1 MQKKSTKKG
10 RRRKSPNH
18 TNRVPFFG
26 LKQKGD
32 IVNRK
37 EIQGSLTV
45 EAALVLPIFLFAA
58 LSILYINQLL
68 RYEEEVQ
75 WALTRTAREASVEYA
90 VSDKKITVN
99 PAYLAVKMNRY
110 VDDDL
115 SVSMWKSRFDETTDT
130 MKLVAEFSSSVPFP
144 IINSRT
150 FHFTECITTRAF
162 TGVKTRLEEGEQEA
176 DTTVYVTKSGKVY
189 HRKLSCT
196 YLTLHISQVK
206 FQDLEYLRSESGG
219 IYYACDSCC
228 RGVVSGAGE
237 DVFICNYGDRYHR
250 YRTCSKIKRSI
261 QEIKLSEAGSRLPCS
276 KCGKE
281 S

>member
-1 MQKKSTKKG
+1 M
-10 RRRKSPNH
+10 
-18 TNRVPFFG
+18 
-26 LKQKGD
+26 
-32 IVNRK
+32 NRK

-68 RYEEEVQ
+68 RDEEEVQ

-90 VSDKKITVN
+90 VSDGKITIN
-99 PAYLAVKMNRY
+99 PLYLTGKINRY
-110 VDDDL
+110 LGEEL
-115 SVSMWKSRFDETTDT
+115 SVNMGKSRFDETSDT
-130 MKLVAEFSSSVPFP
+130 MELVAEFSSSIPFP
-144 IINSRT
+144 IIYSRS
-150 FHFTECITTRAF
+150 FRFAECLTTRAF
-162 TGVKTRLEEGEQEA
+162 TGVKTRLEEDAQEA

-189 HRKLSCT
+189 HRSISCT

-219 IYYACDSCC
+219 IYYACDGCC
-228 RGVVSGAGE
+228 RGVVPGAGE